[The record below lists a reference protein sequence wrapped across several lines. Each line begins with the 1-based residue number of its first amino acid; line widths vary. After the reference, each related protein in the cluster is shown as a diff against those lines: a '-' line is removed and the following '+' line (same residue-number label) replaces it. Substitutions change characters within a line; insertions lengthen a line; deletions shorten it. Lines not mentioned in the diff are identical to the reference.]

1 MPVVVELDDTGE
13 HILINAE
20 WRYKELCKS
29 IPGANWHEKSKVWRL
44 PTSWSGCLALRS
56 TFKNDLEI
64 GPRLADWAQTELA
77 TRINPSNMLREITE
91 YESGDPDLFPHQRA
105 GVAFLATAKRA
116 LLADEPGLGK
126 TAQAIRALAE
136 LTRRG
141 ETVFPALVVCP
152 NTVKTN
158 WEREFAKWWP
168 GIRVQV
174 IHGTAA
180 QRRKQFETWLKAEEN
195 DPRPH
200 VFVVNWESLRAHSRL
215 APYGNTA
222 LVKCKEHGGEDEK
235 ISAARC
241 EVHLRELNQ
250 IEFKSVIADEI
261 HRSKDPKAKQTR
273 ALWAATGDANIRF
286 ALTGTPIAKDVS
298 DIWSILHWLNPSEW
312 PTKSKWIDRMVDT
325 VLNAFGGL
333 HILGLKPTM
342 RDEFFAS
349 INPRVRRMLKQVV
362 LPHLPPVLHEERFV
376 EMSAKQKKAYSQMR
390 DHMISEL
397 ENGDVLL
404 APSPLTQMTRLLQF
418 SVACAEMVEDPATG
432 ESKALL
438 SEPSA
443 TVDAVFDDI
452 VNGDFGDDSVAISS
466 VSRQLLEL
474 LSARLSKAGIEH
486 GMITGEV
493 SPDIRQKSI
502 DDFQE
507 GRTKFILFTVQAG
520 GVGVTLTKA
529 RRLLRILR
537 PYSLVDDKQSNDRV
551 HRIGSEQHDSIMIT
565 DYVVQGTVQERVQ
578 EILET
583 KSANAE
589 EVVRDH
595 EQLLKLLR
603 EDKANK

>member
-1 MPVVVELDDTGE
+1 MPVVVELDETGE

-29 IPGANWHEKSKVWRL
+29 IPGSNWNAKANVWRL

-64 GPRLADWAQTELA
+64 GPRLSAWAMEEVTR
-77 TRINPSNMLREITE
+77 RINPANALRELTE
-91 YESGDPDLFPHQRA
+91 YSLGDPDLFPHQRA

-136 LTRRG
+136 LTRQG
-141 ETVFPALVVCP
+141 EQVFPALIVCP
-152 NTVKTN
+152 NTLKTN
-158 WEREFAKWWP
+158 WEREFQKWWP

-174 IHGTAA
+174 INGTAV
-180 QRRKQFETWLKAEEN
+180 QRRKQFNTWFKAEEGE
-195 DPRPH
+195 PKPH
-200 VFVVNWESLRAHSRL
+200 VFVVNWESLRTHSRL

-235 ISAARC
+235 ISATRC
-241 EVHLRELNQ
+241 EIHPRELNG

-273 ALWAATGDANIRF
+273 ALWSATGNAGIRF
-286 ALTGTPIAKDVS
+286 ALTGTPIANDVS
-298 DIWSILHWLNPSEW
+298 DIWSILHWLDPEEW

-333 HILGLKPTM
+333 HILGLKPQM
-342 RDEFFAS
+342 RAEFFAS
-349 INPRVRRMLKQVV
+349 INPRMRRMLKKVV
-362 LPHLPPVLHEERFV
+362 LPNLPPILHEERFV
-376 EMSAKQKKAYSQMR
+376 EMSAKQKKAYAQMR

-397 ENGDVLL
+397 EDGDVLL

-418 SVACAEMVEDPATG
+418 SVAYAEMVEDPVTG

-443 TVDAVFDDI
+443 TADAVFDDI
-452 VNGDFGDDSVAISS
+452 INGDFGEDSVAVSS

-474 LSARLSKAGIEH
+474 LSAKLTKAGIDH

-507 GRTKFILFTVQAG
+507 GRTKFILYTVQAG
-520 GVGVTLTKA
+520 GVGVTLTAA

-537 PYSLVDDKQSNDRV
+537 PYSLVDDKQANDRV
-551 HRIGSEQHDSIMIT
+551 HRIGSEIHDSIMIT
-565 DYVVQGTVQERVQ
+565 DYVVKDTVQERVQ

-583 KSANAE
+583 KSASAE
-589 EVVRDH
+589 EIVRDH
-595 EQLLKLLR
+595 EQLLKLLK
-603 EDKANK
+603 EDKAKK